1 MIESTDRPAWTSTLY
16 QGMGN
21 GLRAFKHRI
30 LQKSRGVVETAFLRD
45 YDWTAGANAV
55 RIELKKN

>member
-21 GLRAFKHRI
+21 GLEAFKHRI
-30 LQKSRGVVETAFLRD
+30 LQKNRGVVETAFLRN
-45 YDWTAGANAV
+45 YDWTADANAV
-55 RIELKKN
+55 KTE